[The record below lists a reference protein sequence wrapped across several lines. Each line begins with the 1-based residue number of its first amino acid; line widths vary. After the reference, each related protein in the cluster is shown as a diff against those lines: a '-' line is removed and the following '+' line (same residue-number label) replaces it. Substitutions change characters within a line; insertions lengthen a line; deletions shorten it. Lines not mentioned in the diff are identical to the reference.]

1 MAEVMIGKVT
11 DYFAKIGVAALVI
24 NNGDLSLGDTIH
36 FIGHTTDFEQKINS
50 MQIEHQPVDFA
61 KTGDAVGIKVKDR
74 VRHGDKVY
82 KITAS

>member
-82 KITAS
+82 KVTA

>member
-1 MAEVMIGKVT
+1 MIGKVT